1 MNNKIFIANLK
12 ERREEFKATFGMY
25 PEQRKNQQLAD
36 EIERIAREKAE
47 ARKRQLT
54 SAVARYNFHT
64 SGSVLKVQNGPIVS
78 KSKRVTKA
86 GASAVLEQGKID
98 LQNKQKDIRM
108 IAKNIEKVLSI
119 EEARVVTTDVTEKT
133 NNPYLAPQLFI
144 SA

>member
-1 MNNKIFIANLK
+1 MIKGMEEYFFKHNQAMQFGDPKTPKEQIHQAVLGEGSMNNKIFIANLK
-12 ERREEFKATFGMY
+12 ERREEFKSQFGMY

-98 LQNKQKDIRM
+98 LQNK
-108 IAKNIEKVLSI
+108 
-119 EEARVVTTDVTEKT
+119 
-133 NNPYLAPQLFI
+133 
-144 SA
+144 